1 MLAPSFLGMQSM
13 PLSAVWPVAA
23 DHMMAAVRPSVGCLA
38 AVSFRMDAKLK
49 KNFESIIQMMGLNMT
64 TAFTVFAIQVVN
76 EGRIPFAIKAD
87 PFWCAENQARLR
99 ESIAQLELGKVNEH
113 DLIEGGSR
121 KIARN

>member
-1 MLAPSFLGMQSM
+1 MVNSLEMLTNSVRQLAIFSYK
-13 PLSAVWPVAA
+13 VACIHKRA
-23 DHMMAAVRPSVGCLA
+23 IARDATAT
-38 AVSFRMDAKLK
+38 VSFRMDAKLK
-49 KNFESIIQMMGLNMT
+49 KKFESIIQMMGLNMT
-64 TAFTVFAIQVVN
+64 TAFTVFAIPVVN

-121 KIARN
+121 TIARN

>member
-1 MLAPSFLGMQSM
+1 MVNSLEMLTNSVRQLAIFSYK
-13 PLSAVWPVAA
+13 VACI
-23 DHMMAAVRPSVGCLA
+23 HK
-38 AVSFRMDAKLK
+38 KLK